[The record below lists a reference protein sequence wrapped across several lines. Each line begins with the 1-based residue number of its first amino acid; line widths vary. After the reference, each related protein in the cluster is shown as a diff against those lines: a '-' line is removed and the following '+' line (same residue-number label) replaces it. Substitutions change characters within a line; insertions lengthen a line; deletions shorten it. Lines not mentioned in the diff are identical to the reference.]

1 MIKYL
6 KKIISKFV
14 PKKLLYL
21 NQKLRVLLLRG
32 NNYQCPICKYKAKRF
47 INYGKDNAAIKK
59 YNIIGMGFRKNAI
72 CPNCYSKDRERMVY
86 LYLIKLFEKKLISI
100 DSKIIHFSPESSL
113 ERNFLRKKFS
123 NYITADIVDG
133 PCDHK
138 IDLQN
143 FNFDKK
149 GFDLVICNHVLEHIE
164 SDDISLK
171 NIYSLLNPKGFA
183 ILQVPMSDE
192 IDVDYKKENIQ
203 TEEERIENYGQFDH
217 VRIYAKKN
225 YINKIENTGFSVD
238 IDTMKDEK
246 KILPMYGLND
256 KEFIVCALK

>member
-6 KKIISKFV
+6 KKIFSKFV
-14 PKKLLYL
+14 LKKLSYL

-113 ERNFLRKKFS
+113 ERNFLRKKFL
-123 NYITADIVDG
+123 NYVTADIIDG

-164 SDDISLK
+164 NDDIALK
-171 NIYSLLNPKGFA
+171 NIYNLLNPKGCA

-192 IDVDYKKENIQ
+192 IDVDYKKDEIKS
-203 TEEERIENYGQFDH
+203 EEERIENYGQFDH
-217 VRIYAKKN
+217 VRVYAKKN
-225 YINKIENTGFSVD
+225 N
-238 IDTMKDEK
+238 
-246 KILPMYGLND
+246 LN
-256 KEFIVCALK
+256 

>member
-1 MIKYL
+1 M
-6 KKIISKFV
+6 
-14 PKKLLYL
+14 
-21 NQKLRVLLLRG
+21 
-32 NNYQCPICKYKAKRF
+32 
-47 INYGKDNAAIKK
+47 
-59 YNIIGMGFRKNAI
+59 
-72 CPNCYSKDRERMVY
+72 
-86 LYLIKLFEKKLISI
+86 
-100 DSKIIHFSPESSL
+100 
-113 ERNFLRKKFS
+113 
-123 NYITADIVDG
+123 DG

-164 SDDISLK
+164 SDDIALK

-217 VRIYAKKN
+217 VRIYAKKT
-225 YINKIENTGFSVD
+225 I
-238 IDTMKDEK
+238 
-246 KILPMYGLND
+246 
-256 KEFIVCALK
+256 

>member
-86 LYLIKLFEKKLISI
+86 LYLIKLFEK
-100 DSKIIHFSPESSL
+100 
-113 ERNFLRKKFS
+113 N
-123 NYITADIVDG
+123 
-133 PCDHK
+133 
-138 IDLQN
+138 
-143 FNFDKK
+143 
-149 GFDLVICNHVLEHIE
+149 
-164 SDDISLK
+164 
-171 NIYSLLNPKGFA
+171 
-183 ILQVPMSDE
+183 
-192 IDVDYKKENIQ
+192 
-203 TEEERIENYGQFDH
+203 
-217 VRIYAKKN
+217 
-225 YINKIENTGFSVD
+225 
-238 IDTMKDEK
+238 
-246 KILPMYGLND
+246 
-256 KEFIVCALK
+256 